1 MNGKKTLPLL
11 VIATLMLSLLPS
23 IMFAHAAVTI
33 TSPVV
38 NTTYQKGDTIKV
50 IGSGVVSGTI
60 VQLYWDDASSA
71 WNGIKGLTNSTTGAS
86 DGTFEVWMNVPDAIY
101 GSHFL
106 WVKDSAGNY
115 NSLQVLVIP
124 LLDLSASSGLV
135 GDTITAKMSGFAD
148 TADITLTWN
157 GHSLTTATANSLGTA
172 QTTFKIPNY
181 LASLTPYTVTAYN
194 VTDTTPA
201 VNVTTTAD
209 LIIGPVITVNPTTTT
224 VGSLATISGRGF
236 YGSADF
242 TPAVTLTFTD
252 SNSVLHTYACGITT
266 TTPIALDS
274 TGRLRLTFVVP
285 SVLETSDGYSVVIA
299 VNGMTA
305 SADFEVTALSDVSVT
320 PEHGA
325 QASTITVSGVNFPK
339 VSGKQIDITIGGSAV
354 GTVDTLSDGTFSKTF
369 RVPAIADGNYIDAN
383 GLKAQTDDLYYVNA
397 TTNFKVGAMNI
408 ILSDDSG
415 PTGLNVGITG
425 NGFQYPGSFN
435 ATIGSTELDVGG
447 VVSSAGLVNDNF
459 LIPQLP
465 VGTYTIT
472 VWDVGAEIV
481 LTTTFQITETTQ
493 VTLGVPSAPN
503 GYNVTFTGS
512 GFSSTALGELSTMI
526 YNTTSTGATD
536 WWMNI
541 NLLNNA
547 DGVTNAQTDDNG
559 NFTAYYVIDSSD
571 VISQGKYFFNVTDA
585 SGDYTVTLPFTI
597 GAIHASIAPR
607 KPSFAIGETISFVI
621 QHSFGGQSGS
631 VADLSYVNVYDPSG
645 SLVFGGDGLKAA
657 SWITTGTY
665 YTAPYSIQTA
675 GGNPMVLPDDAPVG
689 NRTYKWFDSTSDHA
703 LIASGTFAVTASSVS
718 GTGAQITALATQ
730 VTALTAQLSTLST
743 TVGNI
748 ATTATAASTA
758 ATASSQ
764 AATAASQAATA
775 ASTAATA
782 AGSKADAATAAANA
796 AATAAQGA
804 QSAANGLTT
813 LVYAAIGAS
822 LVAALAAIVAL
833 MQISRKI
840 A

>member
-23 IMFAHAAVTI
+23 IMFAHAAATI
-33 TSPVV
+33 TSPLA

-50 IGSGVVSGTI
+50 IGSGVISGNP
-60 VQLYWDDASSA
+60 VQLYWDDASHT
-71 WNGIKGLTNSTTGAS
+71 WNGVSGLTNSTTGAS
-86 DGTFEVWMNVPDAIY
+86 DGTFEVWMDVPDAIY
-101 GSHFL
+101 GAHYL
-106 WVKDSAGNY
+106 WVKDAAGNY
-115 NSLQVLVIP
+115 DSIEVMVMP
-124 LLDLSASSGLV
+124 LLDLSSSSGLV
-135 GDTITAKMSGFAD
+135 GDTITAKMSGFAK
-148 TADITLTWN
+148 AAALTLTWN

-172 QTTFKIPNY
+172 QTTFKVPDY
-181 LASLTPYTVTAYN
+181 PASLTPYTVTAYN

-209 LIIGPVITVNPTTTT
+209 LTIGPVITVNPISTT
-224 VGSLATISGRGF
+224 VGSLVTISGRGF
-236 YGSADF
+236 YGSAAY
-242 TPAVTLTFTD
+242 TPVVTLTFTD
-252 SNSVLHTYACGITT
+252 SDDVLHTYPCYITT
-266 TTPIALDS
+266 DTPITLDS

-285 SVLETSDGYSVVIA
+285 SVLETSDGYSVAIA
-299 VNGMTA
+299 VHGMSAT
-305 SADFEVTALSDVSVT
+305 ADFEVTALSDVSVT

-339 VSGKQIDITIGGSAV
+339 ISGKQIDITIGGSAV

-369 RVPAIADGNYIDAN
+369 RVPAIGDGNYLDAN
-383 GLKAQTDDLYYVNA
+383 GLRAQTDDPYMVNA

-415 PTGLNVGITG
+415 PTGMNVGITG

-435 ATIGSTELDVGG
+435 ATIGSTTLDVTGD
-447 VVSSAGLVNDNF
+447 VSSAGLINDYF

-472 VWDVGAEIV
+472 VWDVSAEIE
-481 LTTTFQITETTQ
+481 LTTQFKITSTTQ
-493 VTLGVPSAPN
+493 VTLNVPAAPN

-512 GFSSTALGELSTMI
+512 GFSSTAIGQLSTVI
-526 YNTTSTGATD
+526 YNTTSTGAPD

-559 NFTAYYVIDSSD
+559 NFTAYYVVDSSD

-597 GAIHASIAPR
+597 SALHISAMPR
-607 KPSFAIGETISFVI
+607 KPSFAIGETISFVL
-621 QHSFGGQSGS
+621 QHSFG
-631 VADLSYVNVYDPSG
+631 LTESYLKIYDPSAN
-645 SLVFGGDGLKAA
+645 LVFRGDPLTVWT
-657 SWITTGTY
+657 SVGTY
-665 YTAPYSIQTA
+665 KVAPYSSQTA
-675 GGNPMVLPDDAPVG
+675 GGNPMTLADDAPTG
-689 NRTYKWFDSTSDHA
+689 TWSFKWYDPVADENVATGSFN
-703 LIASGTFAVTASSVS
+703 VTAASAS
-718 GTGAQITALATQ
+718 GTGAQITALAAQ
-730 VTALTAQLSTLST
+730 VTALTAQLTTLST
-743 TVGNI
+743 TVSNV

-775 ASTAATA
+775 ASLAATA